1 MHVTANTPRKF
12 RPNLRR
18 KKLYVP
24 ELGRHV
30 TVRLTA
36 RALKTVDKKGA
47 YATLKRA
54 GVI

>member
-1 MHVTANTPRKF
+1 
-12 RPNLRR
+12 
-18 KKLYVP
+18 LYVP